1 MTPYSID
8 LRERV
13 VKAVKEKKMSKS
25 AVAKHYEISRATVYR
40 YLELDETDDLAP
52 RVHPGHPRDLDE
64 AGCQKLVKQVEK
76 YPDLNLEEQ
85 AEKFAQE
92 QQIELGKSSLW
103 NYFERL
109 GIRRKKNATGS
120 GT

>member
-1 MTPYSID
+1 
-8 LRERV
+8 
-13 VKAVKEKKMSKS
+13 
-25 AVAKHYEISRATVYR
+25 VYR
-40 YLELDETDDLAP
+40 YLELDEAADLAP
-52 RVHPGHPRDLDE
+52 KVHPGHPRDLDE
-64 AGCQKLVKQVEK
+64 ASCQKLIKQVEK
-76 YPDLNLEEQ
+76 YPDLSLEEH

-120 GT
+120 GTQ